1 MSLNIS
7 SNQASSI
14 ANRSLKMADM
24 DMTSSLRKLSSG
36 LAVERFADNV
46 AAGAI
51 GSRIKSQLSA
61 LKTVSTN
68 AQQGV
73 AVFQIAEGTLS
84 RVYDILVR
92 LKSLASQAGSS
103 QLSSVERGML
113 NTEYAAMLSE
123 IDRLTANTTFNGNTL
138 VNANQS
144 AGAITGFGT
153 AAGVRNIAIG
163 GLSSVAANGLVLE
176 FATGSASNI
185 FYATNGGRY
194 YRGTLETTLES
205 GGTGGTNLVSG
216 TAVRLF
222 RVDSSGTSTAASQVA
237 GDNSYIVLTLDQ
249 SFNPNAAIG
258 SASGNVGVN
267 SASATGLSTFAFKV
281 GISGVSSNDEISLG
295 IRGVNTYALGLRN
308 ASDTTG
314 ALDSN
319 ITTQVRADSAAAA
332 VTIAIDLVLNSRA
345 EVGAVQNR
353 LESAQNNIATILEN
367 LEAARASYL
376 DVDVATEMAN
386 FTSKQILVQA
396 GISMLAQANQVPQS
410 LLKLFQ
416 Q

>member
-14 ANRSLKMADM
+14 ANRSLRMADN

-138 VNANQS
+138 VNAAQS
-144 AGAITGFGT
+144 IGSMGVFNTNAGIL
-153 AAGVRNIAIG
+153 NIAGG
-163 GLSSVAANGLVLE
+163 GLIAG
-176 FATGSASNI
+176 TGSQFNMDYNSTDYT
-185 FYATNGGRY
+185 FRATNGTRTY
-194 YRGTLETTLES
+194 QGTLDSSLVASGASTL
-205 GGTGGTNLVSG
+205 
-216 TAVRLF
+216 
-222 RVDSSGTSTAASQVA
+222 SSGTSVRLYRVNTTGTGATTIA
-237 GDNSYIVLTLDQ
+237 GDNSYVVVTLNNT
-249 SFNPNAAIG
+249 FNARATISNTDSN
-258 SASGNVGVN
+258 SASVGVN
-267 SASATGLSTFAFKV
+267 SASSTGFSTFAFKV
-281 GISGVSSNDEISLG
+281 GISGVSSNDEISLA
-295 IRGVNTYALGLRN
+295 IRGVNTLALGLS
-308 ASDTTG
+308 AG
-314 ALDSN
+314 YSN
-319 ITTQVRADSAAAA
+319 FAATDITTQVKADAAAAA

-376 DVDVATEMAN
+376 DVDVASEMAN

-416 Q
+416 

>member
-14 ANRSLKMADM
+14 ANRSLKIADM

-138 VNANQS
+138 VNAAQS
-144 AGAITGFGT
+144 IGSITNFGT
-153 AAGVRNIAIG
+153 GQGVMNIAVG
-163 GLSSVAANGLVLE
+163 GLSSLSPATNSSAFQIQYSSGDFTFRVL
-176 FATGSASNI
+176 
-185 FYATNGGRY
+185 NGGRSY
-194 YRGTLETTLES
+194 QGTLDSSLIASGASTLS
-205 GGTGGTNLVSG
+205 SG
-216 TAVRLF
+216 TAVRLY
-222 RVDSSGTSTAASQVA
+222 RVDAFGTGANTVA
-237 GDNSYIVLTLDQ
+237 GDNAYIVVNLNN
-249 SFNPNAAIG
+249 SFGATSQATTTFT
-258 SASGNVGVN
+258 ASVGAN
-267 SASATGLSTFAFKV
+267 TTTGLSTFAFKV
-281 GISGVSSNDEISLG
+281 GISGVSSNDEISLA
-295 IRGVNTYALGLRN
+295 IRGVNTYALGLRTTN
-308 ASDTTG
+308 SAANQIDT
-314 ALDSN
+314 D
-319 ITTQVRADSAAAA
+319 ITTQVRADAAAAA

-376 DVDVATEMAN
+376 DVDVASEMAN

-416 Q
+416 